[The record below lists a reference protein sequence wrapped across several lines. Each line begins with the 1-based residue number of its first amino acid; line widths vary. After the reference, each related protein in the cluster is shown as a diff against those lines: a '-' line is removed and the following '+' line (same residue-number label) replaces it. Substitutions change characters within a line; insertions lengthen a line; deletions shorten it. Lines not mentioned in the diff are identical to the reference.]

1 MSRIPIYL
9 LIEWCRKT
17 QMLKQVSVLSEITVD
32 LLRGQTS
39 RESRSLKSGSQ
50 YFFDALRAWFIAV
63 INIEQP
69 HISLQV
75 INDPLFESIHR
86 GERATNY
93 SLIRAL
99 SMLSHH
105 TADRLCFACRGH
117 WICSLLRSNLP
128 TVPCFG

>member
-1 MSRIPIYL
+1 MV
-9 LIEWCRKT
+9 
-17 QMLKQVSVLSEITVD
+17 KQVSVLSEITVD

-75 INDPLFESIHR
+75 ITDPLLESIHR